1 MYNIE
6 ELQVRLLSELREIA
20 EELNV
25 KNFKKLPKKDLIY
38 KILDQQ
44 AITPEQELPKKK
56 ESTSTGSDNS
66 NKKNEQDASASSSKP
81 SAKEQ
86 HRPRMKRENVTDL
99 DKVSPE
105 KPSSSDEPGTT
116 DEL

>member
-44 AITPEQELPKKK
+44 AILPEQ
-56 ESTSTGSDNS
+56 
-66 NKKNEQDASASSSKP
+66 
-81 SAKEQ
+81 
-86 HRPRMKRENVTDL
+86 DL
-99 DKVSPE
+99 ARWIVFHLSIAPDCGHVRSI
-105 KPSSSDEPGTT
+105 T
-116 DEL
+116 L